1 MDPGEFSA
9 GVAHVPWGAL
19 ATDQFVG
26 RGFAAFVEE
35 VSRGEQI
42 VYQLIGIGASWG
54 WAFVVTALIM
64 LALRYTIG
72 IRVSPEEEAV
82 GLDDSQHGEPAYEL

>member
-1 MDPGEFSA
+1 M
-9 GVAHVPWGAL
+9 
-19 ATDQFVG
+19 FVG
-26 RGFAAFVEE
+26 IGFATLAEG

-42 VYQLIGIGASWG
+42 LYQLIGIGASMG

-72 IRVSPEEEAV
+72 LRVSQEEEAI
-82 GLDDSQHGEPAYEL
+82 GLDISQHGGSAFEL